1 MANIHLCPRE
11 QEIMQMI
18 SEGLTTEFIAHQLG
32 ISISRTRAYIATA
45 LKKTDSCS
53 RAQCVGRLVSLGV
66 IVVEQIRD
74 VE

>member
-1 MANIHLCPRE
+1 MTNIHLCPRE

-18 SEGLTTEFIAHQLG
+18 SDGLTTEFIAHQLG
-32 ISISRTRAYIATA
+32 ISISRTRDYIATS

-53 RAQCVGRLVSLGV
+53 RAQCVARLVSSGV
-66 IVVEQIRD
+66 ILVEQIKD